1 METPS
6 SRIKILDNSNLPAQS
21 VEILNSVDKQLG
33 FVPNV
38 LRLLAASPAVL
49 KSFLGLQAGLSGTLD
64 LNTRNAIALA
74 VSESNSCHYCVSAHA
89 HFAAKGAN
97 CSQDEISKNRMGESI
112 DPKRA
117 AAAAFGVSVIK
128 RRGNVSNGDLEK
140 IREAGYSDSEILEII
155 ALSVQF
161 SFTNFMNN
169 VAQTE
174 IDFPKVDPPVGMT
187 EMLVA

>member
-1 METPS
+1 MQTTS

-21 VEILNSVDKQLG
+21 VEILNSVAKQLG

-89 HFAAKGAN
+89 HFASKGAN
-97 CSQDEISKNRMGESI
+97 CSKDEISRNRVGESI

-128 RRGNVSNGDLEK
+128 RHGNVSNADLEK

-155 ALSVQF
+155 ALAVQF

-174 IDFPKVDPPVGMT
+174 IDFPIVDAPAGMT
-187 EMLVA
+187 EELVA

>member
-6 SRIKILDNSNLPAQS
+6 SRIKILDNTDLPVQS

-38 LRLLAASPAVL
+38 LRLLAISPAVL
-49 KSFLGLQAGLSGTLD
+49 KSFLGLQTGLSATLD

-74 VSESNSCHYCVSAHA
+74 VSESNNCHYCVSAHS
-89 HFAAKGAN
+89 HFAAIGAN
-97 CSQDEISKNRMGESI
+97 SSQDEISKNRQAESI

-128 RRGNVSNGDLEK
+128 TKGNIANGDLEK
-140 IREAGYSDSEILEII
+140 IREAGYNDAQILEII

-169 VAQTE
+169 VAQTD

-187 EMLVA
+187 EALVA